1 MPSSSSSSSFSDQL
15 QNPYHPLITFMIG
28 SLLSFAALKSQ
39 TNSKNLSLFEQ
50 HPITMQV
57 AVLGLILY
65 GLFYCATLGP
75 FPPARLQ
82 LLQHFVLFSA
92 LISSASLAS
101 LLLHPPFLQL
111 LYAAAILLIILQL
124 FTAQCQMLWTWVNA
138 KAPDVLSWFSSW
150 FKKSPSV
157 SDTIPESAPAPVP
170 LALSE
175 RI

>member
-1 MPSSSSSSSFSDQL
+1 MPSSGTFHDQL
-15 QNPYHPLITFMIG
+15 QNLYHPMIIFMIG
-28 SLLSFAALKSQ
+28 TLLSFAALKSQ
-39 TNSKNLSLFEQ
+39 TNSEDLSLFEQ

-75 FPPARLQ
+75 FPPALLQ

-101 LLLHPPFLQL
+101 LLLHPPFLQI
-111 LYAAAILLIILQL
+111 LYAAAILLIIVQL
-124 FTAQCQMLWTWVNA
+124 FTAQCQMIWTWVNA
-138 KAPDVLSWFSSW
+138 KAPDVLSWFSVW

-157 SDTIPESAPAPVP
+157 SDTIPVSTPAPP
-170 LALSE
+170 ALSKCF
-175 RI
+175 